1 MRVVEPGPKYCH
13 FPKRDDAGYDYTYF
27 AGLLSER
34 QELKV
39 TNGRTKYQWV
49 KLPGHERNEALDC
62 RNYATAALYI
72 LDPDMDA
79 IERKIKEQN
88 GQWQRSAEPVRKQRK
103 VKRRSVYQ
111 DDW

>member
-1 MRVVEPGPKYCH
+1 MVEPGPKYCH
-13 FPKRDDAGYDYTYF
+13 FPRRDDAGYDYTYF

-34 QELKV
+34 QELKT

-79 IERKIKEQN
+79 IERKIKTQCGE
-88 GQWQRSAEPVRKQRK
+88 WQAEKKPVKKKSR
-103 VKRRSVYQ
+103 VKRRETYG
-111 DDW
+111 DAW